1 MINVMNKI
9 DEMKQV
15 VMLLRDGPD
24 NHVQEAVDLLCQAIR
39 QAELVSTH
47 ELFQTERA
55 IWAESELACLVHQAP
70 VAWWN
75 PAHIN
80 VLWQEHRP
88 AFDDKHEWKP
98 LFLAAGANPPAQQ
111 IDAALTRKQS

>member
-1 MINVMNKI
+1 MNKI
-9 DEMKQV
+9 KTWQQRQAETGIGSVEAKDDEIRE
-15 VMLLRDGPD
+15 LR
-24 NHVQEAVDLLCQAIR
+24 QAIR